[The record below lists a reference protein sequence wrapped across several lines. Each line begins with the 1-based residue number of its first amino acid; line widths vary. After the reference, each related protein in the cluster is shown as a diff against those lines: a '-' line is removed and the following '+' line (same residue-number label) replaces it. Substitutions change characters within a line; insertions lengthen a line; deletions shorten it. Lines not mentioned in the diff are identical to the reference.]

1 MTQISTIIHD
11 VTERLT
17 TEVRKVVLGHDRPL
31 RYLSA
36 VFLAGGHVLLEG
48 PPGIA
53 KTLLARSF
61 ADAIGL
67 SFKRIQFTPDLMP
80 SDVTGVTMF
89 DQKTSKFFFVPGPVF
104 TDVLL
109 ADEINRTPPKTQAA
123 LLEAMEE
130 RQVSVDGETRP
141 LHPLFFAIATQN
153 PIEHEGTFPLP
164 EAQLDRFMVKL
175 RLIYPIQSVEQQMIL
190 NQSGSEQLQHTIK
203 AIVSET
209 ELLQARAAVRTI
221 HLSPELAKYITE
233 LLNRTR
239 TDTQLLLGAS
249 PRAGLQ
255 LALLAKSL
263 AGLDSRDYV
272 LAEDIQ
278 EAFEPV
284 LNHRVIPRTESYSG
298 SPEAEAILARIL
310 SETPLH

>member
-1 MTQISTIIHD
+1 MSQNSSIIFD

-17 TEVRKVVLGHDRPL
+17 REVRQVVLGHDRAL
-31 RYLSA
+31 RYISA
-36 VFLAGGHVLLEG
+36 VFMAGGHVLLEG

-53 KTLLARSF
+53 KTRLARSF

-89 DQKTSKFFFVPGPVF
+89 DQKTAKFFFVPGPVF

-130 RQVSVDGETRP
+130 RQVSVDGETRR
-141 LHPLFFAIATQN
+141 LNPLFFAIATQN

-175 RLIYPIQSVEQQMIL
+175 RLSYPDRAIEQEMIL
-190 NQSGSEQLQHTIK
+190 SQSSSEQSQHVIR
-203 AIVSET
+203 AVVSES
-209 ELLQARAAVRTI
+209 ELQQARAAVRAI
-221 HLSPELAKYITE
+221 HLSPELAKYISE

-239 TDTQLLLGAS
+239 NDTQLLLGAS

-272 LAEDIQ
+272 IAEDIQ

-284 LNHRVIPRTESYSG
+284 LNHRIIPRAESYSG
-298 SPEAEAILARIL
+298 SPEAEAILGRIL